1 MGLDYDKIDYSGI
14 DYGNWNEAEW
24 EPLRPGITRVVFA
37 MSAKSMSCTI
47 GKIVEGHETK
57 PHKHPNEQVAII
69 VQGTCDYYVDGKP
82 VRCKP
87 GSWVVIPPN
96 VEHYIHV
103 FNSEE
108 PVLNIDFFTPQRPEY
123 TEAYKKYLDGLKK

>member
-14 DYGNWNEAEW
+14 DFGNWNETDW
-24 EPLRPGITRVVFA
+24 ELIRPGITRVVFG
-37 MSAKSMSCTI
+37 MSAKSLSCTI
-47 GKIVEGHETK
+47 GEVKEGHETK
-57 PHKHPNEQVAII
+57 PHTHPNEQVAII
-69 VQGTCDYYVDGKP
+69 IQGTCDYYVDGKP

-87 GSWVVIPPN
+87 GSWVVVPPN

-108 PVLNIDFFTPQRPEY
+108 PVLNIDFFTPNRPEY
-123 TEAYKKYLDGLKK
+123 TEVYTKFLNELKK